1 MMKTAIMGWRGREI
15 EKGGSNWHLM
25 ELKPKFGVSVP
36 SRLTAA
42 HRDKELGSRLC
53 EHASSIAM
61 RANRLDSCSKRS
73 LLITF
78 VPLIWKGWKAVYKSQ
93 MLYLSLHKC
102 VDNIEEWTRAFFLF
116 ARRRSK
122 SSGSLAILAVTAA
135 APSFV

>member
-1 MMKTAIMGWRGREI
+1 MRNGIRI
-15 EKGGSNWHLM
+15 ETDESCYDVVRTVCSEETEVVNN
-25 ELKPKFGVSVP
+25 EV
-36 SRLTAA
+36 
-42 HRDKELGSRLC
+42 RDHES
-53 EHASSIAM
+53 
-61 RANRLDSCSKRS
+61 S